1 MTRTIYARGAALA
14 AATMLALTACGGFG
28 ETEAEREPAE
38 QGQEQDR
45 EGEGEGDEDG
55 AGADEGTSED
65 GSSARE
71 GDDSDSDTSDG
82 TGSGDE
88 GADKGAEGDSAE
100 GEDAGTD
107 DAEGT
112 GSDADS
118 DTDTD
123 TDTDTGTD
131 TAGQSDDA
139 AEGEDA
145 AAGEDTA
152 AAAGES
158 TVVEIGTELVDE
170 ETGDV
175 VTILSAVRGNPTD
188 FYAATDNPDG
198 EMIYLEVA
206 VTPGGQ
212 YGGVVSQSDFYL
224 EDDGEE
230 VNYAASADDELTAAG
245 FEYFEGA
252 PRRDGE
258 ATGYIPIYVETT
270 GDTLTGSYVRPEA
283 EVIGEDTVIPE
294 FRGEFEIPAV

>member
-118 DTDTD
+118 G

>member
-123 TDTDTGTD
+123 TGTD

-230 VNYAASADDELTAAG
+230 VNYAASADEELTAAG

>member
-45 EGEGEGDEDG
+45 EGEGEGDEDGAG

-118 DTDTD
+118 D

>member
-118 DTDTD
+118 DTD

>member
-123 TDTDTGTD
+123 TDTGTD

-230 VNYAASADDELTAAG
+230 VNYAASADEELTAAG